1 MTAHRGHDNS
11 SPTSFLAS
19 PVRIASLP
27 ANLTEIPHVTTSKRG
42 PIGPQEDPG
51 SAQARSKSAPKKA
64 PRGNSSASGGG
75 GANCHSRFFAKW
87 PSRWLPEGPPKPQR
101 KPQESPKSAPRG
113 PQRSP
118 KSFQNNPNI
127 APSGSPRSLTSPLL
141 AALLHRVLTYAPLPD
156 SPLGIVSGWALRG
169 YARRQ
174 KVLCPWR
181 RTPATRAPPRA
192 SRRSSR
198 KRRGWEGEERKRR
211 RSKRQPDCLIRD
223 RHRRNAERV
232 ETRRRRNAQATTR
245 YQHKQHARNRQGCI
259 GVTNE
264 GL

>member
-118 KSFQNNPNI
+118 KSFQNNPSI

-156 SPLGIVSGWALRG
+156 SPPGHRFWMGFAGVREASKSPLPLAQD
-169 YARRQ
+169 ARDAR
-174 KVLCPWR
+174 
-181 RTPATRAPPRA
+181 PA
-192 SRRSSR
+192 SSFEAEQPEEE
-198 KRRGWEGEERKRR
+198 GVGGGGEETEEEQTSTRL
-211 RSKRQPDCLIRD
+211 SYTGPSQEECGESRD
-223 RHRRNAERV
+223 P
-232 ETRRRRNAQATTR
+232 T
-245 YQHKQHARNRQGCI
+245 
-259 GVTNE
+259 
-264 GL
+264 